1 MKLISHRGNLSGPS
15 EYANDPNQIKAVLN
29 MGYDCEV
36 DFWFVNNKY
45 YLGHDKPNFEIKKS
59 FLEKRNLWIHCKNL
73 QALEK
78 VPRKSN
84 YFWHQT
90 DDFTL
95 TSHGYIWTFPGKNVG
110 KKSVLVDHNKEWYKL
125 DYKCHGIC
133 TDYLL

>member
-1 MKLISHRGNLSGPS
+1 MKLISHRGNLCGPS
-15 EYANDPNQIKAVLN
+15 EYGNDPNQIKAVLN

-45 YLGHDKPNFEIKKS
+45 YLGHDKPDFEIKKS

-95 TSHGYIWTFPGKNVG
+95 TSHGYIWTFPGKSVG
-110 KKSVLVDHNKEWYKL
+110 KKSVIVDHNKEWHKL